1 MNWLA
6 HVFLS
11 EPSPQFRIGNLLPD
25 LVGPAALAGL
35 SAEFLRGVH
44 QHRRIDAFT
53 DAHPIVRRS
62 IARVGPEFRRFGGI
76 FVDIFYDHFLSR
88 EWPAFSRTSLPA
100 FTREIY
106 DSFETHRHHIPTE
119 AHVPLQ
125 RMKTENWLCAYGDL
139 HGVATTL
146 GRIGLRLRRPMP
158 LAVGAAILEA
168 DYAGFH
174 ADFTEFFPELM
185 SHTRTVTS

>member
-6 HVFLS
+6 HLFLS
-11 EPSPQFRIGNLLPD
+11 EPNPEFRIGNLLPD
-25 LVGPAALAGL
+25 LARPSEL
-35 SAEFLRGVH
+35 SHLPSEFMRGVR

-53 DAHPIVRRS
+53 DSHPIVRRS

-88 EWPAFSRTSLPA
+88 EWPAFSKIPLPA
-100 FTREIY
+100 FTHEIY
-106 DSFETHRHHIPTE
+106 VSFEHHRHHIPLE
-119 AHVPLQ
+119 AFIPLQ
-125 RMKTENWLCAYGDL
+125 KMKSENWLCSYGDL

-146 GRIGLRLRRPMP
+146 GRIGLRLRRPTP
-158 LAVGAAILEA
+158 LAPGAAILEG

-174 ADFTEFFPELM
+174 ADFSEFFPELVA
-185 SHTRTVTS
+185 HVRA